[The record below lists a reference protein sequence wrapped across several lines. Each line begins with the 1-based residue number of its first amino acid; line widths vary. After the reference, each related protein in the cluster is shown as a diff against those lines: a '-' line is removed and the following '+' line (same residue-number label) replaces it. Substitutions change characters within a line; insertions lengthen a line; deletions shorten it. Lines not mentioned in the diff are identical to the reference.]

1 MGKHGKV
8 LITKYFVMQS
18 FICYKVV
25 CIYWLG
31 IMTKQGSLREVEKKA
46 YMSYH
51 QDGLLDIV
59 IGPYALSFGLGI
71 VADKILEFGF
81 AAIMPAI
88 MISIVL
94 PIWIQAKRKITMPR
108 IGFVKFGA
116 RGSNKL
122 FAIFL
127 GLAVAGLGVFMLFG
141 VFMATGQNGIP
152 FWIEILFQYGMIW
165 IGLGSAVI
173 GSLFAYTMGLK
184 RLHGY
189 GLLTL
194 ALLVSGYFLSFP
206 FEYLL
211 LAIGIVIIA
220 SGAVLLAQFIRRYP
234 LPKGASDNAAQ

>member
-1 MGKHGKV
+1 
-8 LITKYFVMQS
+8 
-18 FICYKVV
+18 
-25 CIYWLG
+25 
-31 IMTKQGSLREVEKKA
+31 MTQQNTLKEVEKKA

-59 IGPYALSFGLGI
+59 IGLYALSFGLGI
-71 VADKILEFGF
+71 VADKILDFSF

-88 MISIVL
+88 LISIVL

-127 GLAVAGLGVFMLFG
+127 GLMAAGLGVFFAFTL
-141 VFMATGQNGIP
+141 ATVQNGRP
-152 FWIEILFQYGMIW
+152 WWFEMLFQYGMIW

-184 RLHGY
+184 RLYGY

-194 ALLVSGYFLSFP
+194 ALLTSGHFLGVP

-211 LAIGIVIIA
+211 LAIGSVIIA
-220 SGAVLLAQFIRRYP
+220 SGAVLLVQFIRRYP
-234 LPKGASDNAAQ
+234 LPKGAPDNAIQ

>member
-1 MGKHGKV
+1 
-8 LITKYFVMQS
+8 
-18 FICYKVV
+18 
-25 CIYWLG
+25 
-31 IMTKQGSLREVEKKA
+31 MTKQNTLREIEKKA

-59 IGPYALSFGLGI
+59 IGLYALSFGLGI
-71 VADKILEFGF
+71 FADKILEFSF
-81 AAIMPAI
+81 AAIVPAI

-127 GLAVAGLGVFMLFG
+127 GLAVAGLGVLLAFG
-141 VFMATGQNGIP
+141 VFVLGPNGTP

-165 IGLGSAVI
+165 IGLGAAVI

-194 ALLVSGYFLSFP
+194 ALLVSGHFLGIP

-211 LAIGIVIIA
+211 LTIGSVIIA
-220 SGAVLLAQFIRRYP
+220 SGAALLAQFIRRYP
-234 LPKGASDNAAQ
+234 LPKGAPTNAIQ

>member
-1 MGKHGKV
+1 M
-8 LITKYFVMQS
+8 
-18 FICYKVV
+18 
-25 CIYWLG
+25 YWLK
-31 IMTKQGSLREVEKKA
+31 IMTKQNTLREVEKKA

-59 IGPYALSFGLGI
+59 IGLYALSFGLGI

-94 PIWIQAKRKITMPR
+94 PLWIYAKRKITMPR

-141 VFMATGQNGIP
+141 VFMATGQNGTP
-152 FWIEILFQYGMIW
+152 FWLEILFQYGMIW

-194 ALLVSGYFLSFP
+194 ALLVSGHFLSIP

-220 SGAVLLAQFIRRYP
+220 SGAALLAQFIRRYP
-234 LPKGASDNAAQ
+234 LPKGAPENAAQ

>member
-1 MGKHGKV
+1 
-8 LITKYFVMQS
+8 
-18 FICYKVV
+18 
-25 CIYWLG
+25 
-31 IMTKQGSLREVEKKA
+31 MTKQNTLREIERKA

-51 QDGLLDIV
+51 QDGLLDMV
-59 IGPYALSFGLGI
+59 IGLYALSFGLGI
-71 VADKILEFGF
+71 FVDKILEFSF
-81 AAIMPAI
+81 VAIMPAI

-94 PIWIQAKRKITMPR
+94 PIWIHAKKKITMPR

-127 GLAVAGLGVFMLFG
+127 GLAVAGLGVSLALS
-141 VFMATGQNGIP
+141 VFMIGQNGRP
-152 FWIEILFQYGMIW
+152 VWLEILFQYGMIW
-165 IGLGSAVI
+165 IGLGAAVI

-194 ALLVSGYFLSFP
+194 ALFVSGHFLGIP

-211 LAIGIVIIA
+211 LTIGSVIIA
-220 SGAVLLAQFIRRYP
+220 SGAALLVQFIQRYP
-234 LPKGASDNAAQ
+234 LQKGAPANVAQ

>member
-1 MGKHGKV
+1 
-8 LITKYFVMQS
+8 
-18 FICYKVV
+18 
-25 CIYWLG
+25 
-31 IMTKQGSLREVEKKA
+31 MTKQNTLREIERKA

-51 QDGLLDIV
+51 QDGLLDMV
-59 IGPYALSFGLGI
+59 IGLYALSFGLGI
-71 VADKILEFGF
+71 FVDKIFEFSF

-94 PIWIQAKRKITMPR
+94 PIWIYAKKKITMPR

-116 RGSNKL
+116 RGVNKL
-122 FAIFL
+122 FALLL
-127 GLAVAGLGVFMLFG
+127 GLSIAGLGVSLAFG
-141 VFMATGQNGIP
+141 VFVLGQNGRP
-152 FWIEILFQYGMIW
+152 LWFEILVQYGMIW
-165 IGLGSAVI
+165 IGLGAAVI

-194 ALLVSGYFLSFP
+194 ALFASGHFLGVP

-211 LAIGIVIIA
+211 LTIGSVIIA

-234 LPKGASDNAAQ
+234 LPKGAPANAAQ

>member
-1 MGKHGKV
+1 
-8 LITKYFVMQS
+8 
-18 FICYKVV
+18 
-25 CIYWLG
+25 
-31 IMTKQGSLREVEKKA
+31 MTKQNTLREIEKKA

-59 IGPYALSFGLGI
+59 IGLYALAFGLGI
-71 VADKILEFGF
+71 VADRILEFGF
-81 AAIMPAI
+81 ASIMPAI

-122 FAIFL
+122 FALLL
-127 GLAVAGLGVFMLFG
+127 GLSIAGLGVFALFG
-141 VFMATGQNGIP
+141 VFLATGQNGRP
-152 FWIEILFQYGMIW
+152 WWIEILFQYGMIW

-194 ALLVSGYFLSFP
+194 ALLASSHFLSIP
-206 FEYLL
+206 FEYPLL
-211 LAIGIVIIA
+211 VIGSVIIA
-220 SGAVLLAQFIRRYP
+220 SGAALLVQFIRRYP
-234 LPKGASDNAAQ
+234 LPKGAPANAIQ

>member
-1 MGKHGKV
+1 MF
-8 LITKYFVMQS
+8 TNYFAMQS
-18 FICYKVV
+18 FIYYKVV
-25 CIYWLG
+25 FIFWLK
-31 IMTKQGSLREVEKKA
+31 IMTKQNTLREIEKKA

-59 IGPYALSFGLGI
+59 IGLYALAFGLGI
-71 VADKILEFGF
+71 AMDRIWGFSF

-88 MISIVL
+88 LISIVL

-127 GLAVAGLGVFMLFG
+127 GLAVAGLGVALAFG
-141 VFMATGQNGIP
+141 VFMATGQNGTP
-152 FWIEILFQYGMIW
+152 FLIEILFQYGMIW

-194 ALLVSGYFLSFP
+194 ALFASGHFLSVP

-211 LAIGIVIIA
+211 LTIGSIIIT
-220 SGAVLLAQFIRRYP
+220 SGAALLMRFVRRYP
-234 LPKGASDNAAQ
+234 LPKGA

>member
-1 MGKHGKV
+1 MK
-8 LITKYFVMQS
+8 
-18 FICYKVV
+18 
-25 CIYWLG
+25 
-31 IMTKQGSLREVEKKA
+31 KQNTLREIEKKA

-59 IGPYALSFGLGI
+59 IGLYALSFGLGI
-71 VADKILEFGF
+71 FADKILEFSF

-122 FAIFL
+122 FALLL
-127 GLAVAGLGVFMLFG
+127 GLSVAGLGVFMLFG
-141 VFMATGQNGIP
+141 VFLASGQIGRP
-152 FWIEILFQYGMIW
+152 AWIEILFQYGMIW
-165 IGLGSAVI
+165 IGLGAAVI

-194 ALLVSGYFLSFP
+194 ALFASGYFLSFP

-211 LAIGIVIIA
+211 LAIGSVIIA
-220 SGAVLLAQFIRRYP
+220 SGAALLVQFIRRYP
-234 LPKGASDNAAQ
+234 LPKGAPTNAIQ